1 MKINVN
7 QKLTD
12 YKYHKIKLKVQL
24 VTQLIIKVSLHN

>member
-12 YKYHKIKLKVQL
+12 NKYHKIKLKVQL